1 MGSPIRAHHV
11 RWHIFRVAINEL
23 IGRFIVGTVSLASW
37 CAVGAWTGSLVV
49 SYGLLNDGCPDLDI
63 RQACGWRRIVDGGEM
78 LMTRATAQRQ
88 HQKSS
93 ESPALIHG
101 SLAPALWEAIKLS
114 LRTRCTQSQSR
125 PSRNIVP
132 GRTRLFGNSSPD
144 SLGWILAPQDRPC
157 KQI

>member
-1 MGSPIRAHHV
+1 MGSPIRAHQV
-11 RWHIFRVAINEL
+11 RWYVFRVAINWL

-37 CAVGAWTGSLVV
+37 CAVGAWTGALIAG
-49 SYGLLNDGCPDLDI
+49 YGLLNDGCPDLDI

-88 HQKSS
+88 RQKSS

-101 SLAPALWEAIKLS
+101 SLAPAFWEAIKLS
-114 LRTRCTQSQSR
+114 LRARYTQSQSR

-132 GRTRLFGNSSPD
+132 GRTRLFGNSCPN
-144 SLGWILAPQDRPC
+144 SLGMDLGTSGPTV
-157 KQI
+157 